1 MTFSCKCEDGE
12 DADLEEYK
20 NTIPFFVCQTNF
32 GNCIADH
39 PDDADGQDQCKKDN
53 QCGSKNAT
61 EATTSSSKSD
71 DDNDDDDDDDDDS
84 SSTSASSS
92 SMPSS
97 VDAVSSGSSNSP
109 TSSPNAAL
117 IQQHPTGLLAA
128 ALFVAARL
136 VL

>member
-71 DDNDDDDDDDDDS
+71 DDNDDDDDDDDS